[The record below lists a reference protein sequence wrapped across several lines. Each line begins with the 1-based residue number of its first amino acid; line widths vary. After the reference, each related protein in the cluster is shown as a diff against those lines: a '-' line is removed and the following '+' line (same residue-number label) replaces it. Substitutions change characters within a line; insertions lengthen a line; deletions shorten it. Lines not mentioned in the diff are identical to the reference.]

1 MRPPDTA
8 LSGEYLPATAAAE
21 QELVLLHGWGSDRG
35 IWRPLLPLLRPW
47 ANITLLDLPGCAPGT
62 DGGAAPQL
70 EQVLAA
76 VLAGAPARAVYVGWS
91 LGGQLALELAAREP
105 DRVAAVA
112 IVCSNPRFLSGG
124 GWPGMNPAEFARFS
138 AALEADPGAALGR
151 FDALQVTGAAQPRP
165 LLRQLRSLRRGRPG
179 RQLAAGLAWLE
190 SLDQRALLPTLAQ
203 PQLHLL
209 AGCDSLVPPS
219 MARSLE
225 ALLADAPRAA
235 VELLPGC
242 SHVLPL
248 EASGPLAASLRRFL
262 QRETLLHPAPAATG
276 APAKRDVAAS
286 FSRAARAYDSVATL
300 QRDVG
305 SRLLT
310 NLDQL
315 TVSPATVLD
324 LGCGTG
330 YFYPELRRRFPGA
343 RYIGLDLAQGMVEY
357 AREHYPDAGEW
368 LVGDAEA
375 LPLAAD
381 SVDLVFSS
389 LALQWCFR
397 PAHLF
402 AELARVLRP
411 GGRCV
416 FTSLGPHTL
425 CELRAAWA
433 AVDDRQHVN
442 DFLPPESLASAAG
455 AVPGLRLGLGQESF
469 RMEYQRVRDLLAE
482 LKTLGA
488 HNMNRSRPTGLTSRR
503 ALQGM
508 LEAYETWRE
517 NGVLPATYDVLFGVL
532 EKR

>member
-1 MRPPDTA
+1 MRSPDPA
-8 LSGEYLPATAAAE
+8 LAGEYLPATVAAE

-47 ANITLLDLPGCAPGT
+47 ANITLLDLPGCAPGA
-62 DGGAAPQL
+62 DAGDAPQL

-91 LGGQLALELAAREP
+91 LGGQLAVELAAREP
-105 DRVAAVA
+105 DRVAAVVT
-112 IVCSNPRFLSGG
+112 VCSNPRFRATA
-124 GWPGMNPAEFARFS
+124 GWPGMEPAQFAAFS
-138 AALEADPGAALGR
+138 TAVATDPGAALGR
-151 FDALQVTGAAQPRP
+151 FDALQVAGAAHPRR
-165 LLRQLRSLRRGRPG
+165 LLRQLRALRRGRAD

-190 SLDQRALLPTLAQ
+190 RLDQRALLPTLAQ
-203 PQLHLL
+203 PRLHLL

-219 MARSLE
+219 LAQSLE
-225 ALLADAPRAA
+225 SLPAGAPRSA
-235 VELLPGC
+235 VVLLPDC
-242 SHVLPL
+242 SHVAPL
-248 EASGPLAASLRRFL
+248 DASEPVAGAIRQFLDEQGLLRRPSSPV
-262 QRETLLHPAPAATG
+262 T
-276 APAKRDVAAS
+276 APAKRDVAES

-315 TVSPATVLD
+315 TVRPATVLD

-330 YFYPELRRRFPGA
+330 YFYPELRRRFPAA
-343 RYIGLDLAQGMVEY
+343 RYIGLDLARGMVDY
-357 AREHYPDAGEW
+357 ARERHPDAGDW

-416 FTSLGPHTL
+416 FTSLGPQTL
-425 CELRAAWA
+425 CELRSAWA

-442 DFLPPESLASAAG
+442 DFLPPESLATAAS
-455 AVPGLRLGLGQESF
+455 AVPGLRLGLGSEAF
-469 RMEYQRVRDLLAE
+469 RMEYQRVGDLLAE

-488 HNMNRSRPTGLTSRR
+488 HNMNRARPAGLTGRR

-508 LEAYETWRE
+508 LEAYEAWRE
-517 NGVLPATYDVLFGVL
+517 DGMLPATYDVLFGIL